1 MDILLLPFHI
11 CICSDRREHASI
23 ASRCRRVMTVDAVN
37 DVEEGVS
44 ANPDKDG
51 GGTRGARN
59 AIL

>member
-23 ASRCRRVMTVDAVN
+23 ASRCRRVMTVDVVN
-37 DVEEGVS
+37 DDEEGVS

-51 GGTRGARN
+51 GGTRG
-59 AIL
+59 